1 MGIKSNNVGRP
12 IEFSFGRKIE
22 IKILS
27 FGISFDKNERA
38 QCGSENEKEILAGN
52 YKSWAPNLPVSF
64 ILDMWAVNKK

>member
-52 YKSWAPNLPVSF
+52 YKS
-64 ILDMWAVNKK
+64 